1 MNVKVLNGGINIYL
15 KRFKPN
21 KYVKCLE
28 DFQYGNRFY
37 GFYKDCTY
45 ELQHDLNDD
54 RVYVSPRDYFLIE
67 FCLIED
73 KFININ

>member
-1 MNVKVLNGGINIYL
+1 MHL

-28 DFQYGNRFY
+28 DFRHGDRFFR
-37 GFYKDCTY
+37 FYKDSIY
-45 ELQHDLNDD
+45 ELQYDIDEN
-54 RVYVSPRDYFLIE
+54 RIYVSPRDYFLVE

>member
-1 MNVKVLNGGINIYL
+1 MIDIYL

-28 DFQYGNRFY
+28 DFQYGNKFY
-37 GFYKDCTY
+37 SFYKDRIY
-45 ELQHDLNDD
+45 ELQYDIDEN
-54 RVYVSPRDYFLIE
+54 RMYINPRDYFFVE
-67 FCLIED
+67 FCLIKD

>member
-1 MNVKVLNGGINIYL
+1 MIDIYL

-28 DFQYGNRFY
+28 DFQYENRFY
-37 GFYKDCTY
+37 SFYKGCIY
-45 ELQHDLNDD
+45 ELQYDIDEN
-54 RVYVSPRDYFLIE
+54 RIYVSPRDYFLVE